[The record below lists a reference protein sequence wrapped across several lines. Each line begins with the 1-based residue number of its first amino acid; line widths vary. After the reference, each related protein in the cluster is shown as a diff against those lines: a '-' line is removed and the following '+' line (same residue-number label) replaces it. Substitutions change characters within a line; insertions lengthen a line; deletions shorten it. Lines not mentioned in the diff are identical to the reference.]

1 MLVDR
6 GPRVLQ
12 RQLGLEVRD
21 RLGRSVETRLL
32 VGLVFGHAVQVLGN
46 LVQLR
51 LKLVCIMDQFS
62 EIFLLRGSLC
72 NFSLS
77 NCLLKVV
84 GILRQTVVWS
94 DLCFRLVSEC
104 LNALGGRVL
113 PEERALR
120 RLEGQRILNPVD
132 QALFVARN
140 FFDLLLSEPDL
151 ASELLASSLF
161 LPLLLRE
168 AGIAVL
174 LPQVVSAVWLLVH
187 INLNF

>member
-6 GPRVLQ
+6 GARVLQ

-21 RLGRSVETRLL
+21 RLGCSVETRLL

-104 LNALGGRVL
+104 LNALGRRVL

-120 RLEGQRILNPVD
+120 RLEG
-132 QALFVARN
+132 
-140 FFDLLLSEPDL
+140 
-151 ASELLASSLF
+151 
-161 LPLLLRE
+161 
-168 AGIAVL
+168 
-174 LPQVVSAVWLLVH
+174 
-187 INLNF
+187 